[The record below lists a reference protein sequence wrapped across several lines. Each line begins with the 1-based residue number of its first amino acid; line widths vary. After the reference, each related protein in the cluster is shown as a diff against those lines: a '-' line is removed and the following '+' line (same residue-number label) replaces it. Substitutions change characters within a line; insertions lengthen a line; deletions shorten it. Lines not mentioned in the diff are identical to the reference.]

1 MRSAL
6 PLLHFNGAYPEGFLH
21 STWAPDAQVVMSG
34 FLLIAGYL
42 LITGPLNRRYPGSEQ
57 RPVTRQQRWCFLSGA
72 IVMTIMLGPP
82 FDDWGDYYLVTVNMI
97 QHLVLMLAVAPL
109 LLLGIPPWF
118 YNPINR
124 RPVLE
129 RIGREITRPITAFL
143 LANVLMLV
151 WHLPSLYDAA
161 LRQPPIH
168 AAQHSVFV
176 IVGMLAWYPI
186 CGTNPAWPRAAPL
199 VQCLLLFLETFPGG
213 MLGAMITLTAPGL
226 YDFYDNA
233 PRLWGIG
240 LATDQLFAGLSMWVG
255 LPVVYL
261 TALSVLFLRCAGR
274 EEAKDRA
281 TPAQRVV
288 PKPDTASFP

>member
-1 MRSAL
+1 MRGAL

-21 STWAPDAQVVMSG
+21 SGWVPDPEIFMSG
-34 FLLIAGYL
+34 FLLIVGYL
-42 LITGPLNRRYPGSEQ
+42 LVTGPLNRRYPGSEQ

-72 IVMTIMLGPP
+72 IVMTIILGPP
-82 FDDWGDYYLVTVNMI
+82 FHDWGDYYLVTVHMV

-129 RIGREITRPITAFL
+129 RIGREITKPITAFL
-143 LANVLMLV
+143 LANALMIV
-151 WHLPSLYDAA
+151 WHLPFLYDAA

-168 AAQHSVFV
+168 ATQHTVFV
-176 IVGMLAWYPI
+176 IVGMLSWYPI
-186 CGTNPAWPRAAPL
+186 CGTNPAWPRATPL
-199 VQCLLLFLETFPGG
+199 VQCLLLFLETIPGG
-213 MLGAMITLTAPGL
+213 IVGAMITFAAPGL
-226 YDFYDNA
+226 YSFYDTA

-240 LATDQLFAGLSMWVG
+240 LADDQQFAGLLMWAGV
-255 LPVVYL
+255 PVVYL
-261 TALSVLFLRCAGR
+261 TVLSVIFLRWAGR

-281 TPAQRVV
+281 TPVQRVV